1 MGKAWQDK
9 AGGAQRWQ
17 GLPAG
22 EDPFWLLVDSVKDYG
37 IFLVD
42 GDGVIRSWN
51 IGATL
56 ITGFSPDDAIGRHVG
71 TLYTREEVETGWP
84 ARELDMAARSD
95 RVEDEGWRLRKDGQ
109 RFWANVVT
117 TAMRGPDGA
126 LYGYSVIVRD
136 LTERKQREDSL
147 KRSVDRSRQLWTEAV
162 KDPLTGAFNRRYM
175 TEQLRGAVERSGW
188 VTSSLI
194 VLDIDHFKA
203 VNDRFG
209 HAVGDTVLM
218 GIAALARRLSR
229 DSDLLFRL
237 GGDEFVM
244 YLPGVGGQGARSI
257 GERLRAA
264 VEASA
269 LVPQGRV
276 SISLGVA
283 ELEPQESA
291 EAWLQRA
298 DAALYDAKRRGRN
311 KVG

>member
-1 MGKAWQDK
+1 MGKVWEDK
-9 AGGAQRWQ
+9 TGQRGRWR

-22 EDPFWLLVDSVKDYG
+22 TDPFWLLVDSVKDYG

-42 GDGVIRSWN
+42 ADGVIQSWN
-51 IGATL
+51 TGAHL
-56 ITGFSPDDAIGRHVG
+56 ITGHTADEAIGRHIQA
-71 TLYTREEVETGWP
+71 LYTKEEVETGWP
-84 ARELDMAARSD
+84 ARELDMAARSE

-126 LYGYSVIVRD
+126 LYGYSMILRD
-136 LTERKQREDSL
+136 LTERKQREDTL
-147 KRSVDRSRQLWTEAV
+147 KRSVDRSRQLWTQAV

-188 VTSSLI
+188 VTSSL
-194 VLDIDHFKA
+194 VVFDIDHFKT

-244 YLPGVGGQGARSI
+244 YLPGVGRTGALAI
-257 GERLRAA
+257 GERLRVA
-264 VEASA
+264 VESSA
-269 LVPQGRV
+269 LIPQGHV
-276 SISLGVA
+276 SISLGIA
-283 ELEPQESA
+283 ELEPQESP
-291 EAWLQRA
+291 EVWLKRA
-298 DAALYDAKRRGRN
+298 DAALYDAKRGGRN
-311 KVG
+311 KIG